1 MKEDR
6 FNVPDELWSMVEK
19 IIPKKK
25 KSSKGGRPSL
35 DDRRVLAG
43 VIYRLRTGISWHD
56 LPPMYG
62 AKSSVHKR
70 FQEWVDAGV
79 FDKIYKHILKYYN
92 KKKGIRTKRMAADGS
107 YSRAPKGGLTQEQ
120 IQQTVVNSL
129 LKNIS

>member
-1 MKEDR
+1 MNQER
-6 FNVPDELWSMVEK
+6 FNVPDELWNLVEK

-25 KSSKGGRPSL
+25 KSAQGGRPPL
-35 DDRRVLAG
+35 DDRKVLAG

-79 FDKIYKHILKYYN
+79 FDKIYELILKYYN

-107 YSRAPKGGLTQEQ
+107 YSRAPKGGLTPEQ

-129 LKNIS
+129 LKSIS